1 MADLQAKRIMD
12 ELNDLVSDTCIEIA
26 INLNRQLEED
36 TPKKTGLASKNWIA
50 SKAAASGA
58 AVYPKAAAAAAQA
71 AGLDSVRRTFDAK
84 RDKQIIIE
92 NNVPYISGLNDGSS
106 RKAPAGFVQ
115 GAIARA
121 VAALRGRPRARRGR
135 GNKS

>member
-50 SKAAASGA
+50 SKAGRQLVQRSYPDLRRRRRHKRRVLIASDEPSMRSA
-58 AVYPKAAAAAAQA
+58 TSK
-71 AGLDSVRRTFDAK
+71 
-84 RDKQIIIE
+84 
-92 NNVPYISGLNDGSS
+92 SS
-106 RKAPAGFVQ
+106 SKTTCPTYRV
-115 GAIARA
+115 
-121 VAALRGRPRARRGR
+121 
-135 GNKS
+135 